1 MVKVH
6 ALHTGKFK
14 LDGGA
19 MFGVV
24 PKSMWNKLNPSD
36 ENNMCT
42 WSLSCLLVQD
52 GDRNILIDTG
62 IGNKQDEKFRS
73 HFYPHETFDFDTL
86 LSEIGLSVDDIT
98 DVLLTHLHFDHCGGV
113 LYKNDKGEI
122 LPTFPNAKVWS
133 NDYHFQWASQP
144 NDREKASFLKE
155 NIQPLKSLN
164 ILHLIDVEPGI
175 RFSDNITLDFVY
187 GHTGGMMIPYI
198 QLDNGKQIVFT
209 ADLLPSHCH
218 VSMPYVMAYDIQ
230 PLLTL
235 NEKHVLYEKTVNENT
250 FIFLEH
256 DKDFELINLVKNEQG
271 RVIVGKDWKV
281 SEVYGVIS

>member
-6 ALHTGKFK
+6 ALNTGKFK

-24 PKSMWNKLNPSD
+24 PKSMWNKLNSSD
-36 ENNMCT
+36 DNNMCT
-42 WSLSCLLVQD
+42 WSLRCLLVED
-52 GDRNILIDTG
+52 GDRKILIDTG
-62 IGNKQDEKFRS
+62 IGTKQDEKFRS
-73 HFYPHETFDFDTL
+73 HFYPHETLGFDEL
-86 LSEIGLSVDDIT
+86 LTEINLKADDIT
-98 DVLLTHLHFDHCGGV
+98 DVLLTHLHFDHCGGA

-133 NDYHFQWASQP
+133 NDFHYNWATNP

-155 NIQPLKSLN
+155 NILPLKELGLLN
-164 ILHLIDVEPGI
+164 LIDVQNGI
-175 RFSDNITLDFVY
+175 HFSDNITLDFVY
-187 GHTGGMMIPYI
+187 GHTGGMMTPTIN
-198 QLDNGKQIVFT
+198 LDNGKKIIFT

-218 VSMPYVMAYDIQ
+218 VSMPFVMAYDVQ
-230 PLLTL
+230 PLITL
-235 NEKHVLYEKTVNENT
+235 KEKQELYEKSVNENT

-271 RVIVGKDWKV
+271 KVVLGDNFKV
-281 SEVYGVIS
+281 SAI